1 VDIDEAGEGTLR
13 VRKTPWEIQELA
25 ATAVLAAVAIL
36 AVAGIGSAWAD
47 TLQLRGSATMLRVG
61 EFLEGALNW
70 AGVFPSVLLLM
81 ATGLIWWQVDGWLE
95 RLSQLDAAD
104 SADDHALLPDF
115 EEAIGHVTRNKML
128 LSWLLVLA
136 VLTLLASVG
145 AVIGYVI
152 VQVTPNLELSWA
164 NVIRASGESLAAL
177 VLLAVVG
184 NAFIKLR
191 ASCISALRIDVDSE
205 SDE

>member
-13 VRKTPWEIQELA
+13 VKRTPWEIQELA
-25 ATAVLAAVAIL
+25 ATAILAAVAII
-36 AVAGIGSAWAD
+36 AVAGIGSAWAG
-47 TLQLRGSATMLRVG
+47 TVQLRGSATMLRVG

-81 ATGLIWWQVDGWLE
+81 AAGLIWWQVDGWLE
-95 RLSQLDAAD
+95 RLSELDAAD
-104 SADDHALLPDF
+104 STDDHALLPDF

-191 ASCISALRIDVDSE
+191 ASCISALRIDV
-205 SDE
+205 

>member
-1 VDIDEAGEGTLR
+1 VDIDEAGEATLK
-13 VRKTPWEIQELA
+13 VKKTAWEIQELA
-25 ATAVLAAVAIL
+25 ATAIVAAVAIL

-47 TLQLRGSATMLRVG
+47 ISQLRGSATMLRVG

-81 ATGLIWWQVDGWLE
+81 AAGLIWWQVDGWLA
-95 RLSQLDAAD
+95 RLSELDAAD
-104 SADDHALLPDF
+104 SADDPVLLPEF
-115 EEAIGHVTRNKML
+115 EEAIGHVTRSKML

-136 VLTLLASVG
+136 ILTLLASVG
-145 AVIGYVI
+145 VVIGYVM
-152 VQVTPNLELSWA
+152 VRVTPGIGVSWA
-164 NVIRASGESLAAL
+164 NVIHTAGELLAAL

-184 NAFIKLR
+184 NAIIKLR
-191 ASCISALRIDVDSE
+191 ASCISVLRIDIDPQ